1 MSLPEF
7 NTREDLND
15 YLLHQ
20 EQRIQN
26 LEQANAELIG
36 EIKKRFI
43 HKDELPAIF
52 SENIPNTGLFSRNF
66 IKRAFTVWGHY
77 FVAQLIIAIVFGAF
91 YFVIFI
97 LLLSKI
103 TTQL

>member
-1 MSLPEF
+1 MTLPEF
-7 NTREDLND
+7 KTREDLND
-15 YLLHQ
+15 YLLRQ

-43 HKDELPAIF
+43 QKDELPAII
-52 SENIPNTGLFSRNF
+52 SGSVPNTGLFSRNF
-66 IKRAFTVWGHY
+66 LKRAFTVWGHY
-77 FVAQLIIAIVFGAF
+77 FVAQLIIAIILSAF

-97 LLLSKI
+97 LLLGSMAK
-103 TTQL
+103 

>member
-15 YLLHQ
+15 YLLLQ
-20 EQRIQN
+20 EKRIRA

-36 EIKKRFI
+36 EVKKRFV
-43 HKDELPAIF
+43 HKDELFMIL
-52 SENIPNTGLFSRNF
+52 SERIPNTGLFNRNF

-77 FVAQLIIAIVFGAF
+77 FVAQLLIALISGAF

-97 LLLSKI
+97 LLLG
-103 TTQL
+103 TFGFQ

>member
-1 MSLPEF
+1 MTLPEF
-7 NTREDLND
+7 KTREDLNV

-20 EQRIQN
+20 EQRIQS

-43 HKDELPAIF
+43 HRDELPEILI
-52 SENIPNTGLFSRNF
+52 ETIPSSGLFSRNF

-77 FVAQLIIAIVFGAF
+77 FVAQLMIGLLFGAL
-91 YFVIFI
+91 YFGIFI
-97 LLLSKI
+97 LLMGKF
-103 TTQL
+103 TTQ

>member
-1 MSLPEF
+1 MTLPEF
-7 NTREDLND
+7 KTREDLND
-15 YLLHQ
+15 YLLQQ

-43 HKDELPAIF
+43 HKDDLPVII

-66 IKRAFTVWGHY
+66 LKRAFTVWGHY
-77 FVAQLIIAIVFGAF
+77 LVAQLLIAIVIGAF

-97 LLLSKI
+97 LIMSKF
-103 TTQL
+103 TTQ